1 LRTGG
6 AVARG
11 ADLAGSEGARDD
23 HAGLVTDCGGWLTVG
38 RAKVACGEVVVR
50 DREGSVVSAG
60 VLRRVSVGA

>member
-1 LRTGG
+1 MRTGG

-11 ADLAGSEGARDD
+11 ADQAGSERVGAA
-23 HAGLVTDCGGWLTVG
+23 HAALVGDCGLWFTTG